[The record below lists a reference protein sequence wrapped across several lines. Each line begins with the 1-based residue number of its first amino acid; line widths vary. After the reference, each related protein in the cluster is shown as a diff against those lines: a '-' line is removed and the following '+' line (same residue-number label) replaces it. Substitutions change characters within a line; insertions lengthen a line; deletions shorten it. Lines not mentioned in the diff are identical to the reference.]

1 MYSKREIS
9 IWWKK
14 ANVVPVHKKS
24 YKQTLENYHS
34 VFLFPICGKIVKR
47 LIYNSLFEFL
57 IANEVIFSN
66 QSRFKPGDCCINQL
80 LSITR
85 KIHKSFDDEYEVRGV
100 FLDISKAFEKV

>member
-1 MYSKREIS
+1 MYAKREIS

-24 YKQTLENYHS
+24 YKQTLENYRS

-66 QSRFKPGDCCINQL
+66 QSRFKPGDCYINQL